1 MSSVPDLRLAAGAE
15 SPHGIEVIE
24 SLDVG
29 EAEEPLAENG
39 EFLLESAGVEP
50 IAENGGGP
58 GWLKKV
64 KAEG

>member
-1 MSSVPDLRLAAGAE
+1 MLARPR
-15 SPHGIEVIE
+15 SRWPK
-24 SLDVG
+24 
-29 EAEEPLAENG
+29 NG
-39 EFLLESAGVEP
+39 EFLLESAGVEL